1 MEKNLNSKEAI
12 TKLQSLIK
20 DIGTCMFFTN
30 TQAGIHN
37 TRPMAAIEV
46 DGNGNVWFFANKQ
59 SSKVADIRKD
69 TNVHLVFANTTKDTY
84 LDLRGRAS
92 IEEDKKSIEDKWNPI
107 VKAWFPEGKNDPQL
121 CLIKVKTDEAHYWDT
136 DTTKMVE
143 MLKIVASVV
152 TGKQLAEGVHGD
164 LLV

>member
-143 MLKIVASVV
+143 ILKIVASVV

>member
-12 TKLQSLIK
+12 AKLQSLIS

-30 TQAGIHN
+30 TQTGIHN
-37 TRPMAAIEV
+37 TRPMAVIEV
-46 DGNGNVWFFANKQ
+46 DMNGSLWFFANQQ
-59 SSKVADIRKD
+59 SSKVKDIEKD
-69 TNVHLVFANTTKDTY
+69 SNVHLVFASPSKDSY
-84 LDLRGRAS
+84 VDLRGRAS
-92 IEEDKKSIEDKWNPI
+92 IEQDRKSIEDKWNPI
-107 VKAWFPEGKNDPQL
+107 IKAWFPEGKNDPDL

-136 DTTKMVE
+136 ESTKMVE
-143 MLKIVASVV
+143 ILKMVASLV